1 MTKDQVKK
9 VATEKGIAVG
19 SKLKKE
25 EIIRLV
31 QKSEGNDQCFM
42 TGKAAT
48 CGQADCLWRPDCK

>member
-1 MTKDQVKK
+1 MTKEQVKK

-25 EIIRLV
+25 EIVRLV

-42 TGKAAT
+42 TGKAAS
-48 CGQADCLWRPDCK
+48 CGQPDCLWRSDCK